1 MLTDQKQFGLTEE
14 QIAFYREN
22 GYLHI
27 PAVFTREEAAYL
39 RAEAHALIQRLAA
52 RAGANRHC
60 TRSGAARNWSATRR
74 PPCCTATTRSSTARR
89 SRA

>member
-14 QIAFYREN
+14 QVAFYREN

-52 RAGANRHC
+52 
-60 TRSGAARNWSATRR
+60 TRGGEQG
-74 PPCCTATTRSSTARR
+74 TARAVGQR
-89 SRA
+89 ETGQRRADHPAALP

>member
-52 RAGANRHC
+52 
-60 TRSGAARNWSATRR
+60 ARGGEQSLHAQWGSAKLVSDAPT
-74 PPCCTATTRSSTARR
+74 TTRSSTARR